1 MAGHPRGT
9 GRLQRDDRRA
19 ARVSAGMHVEKHLLE
34 QKREGHVLEDEIP
47 WGSRGEREK
56 READDAACA
65 TSHPPALV
73 LCCVVCMWLRCSL
86 SGLLRWFVGW
96 VDPGHAN
103 R

>member
-65 TSHPPALV
+65 T
-73 LCCVVCMWLRCSL
+73 WWRSL

>member
-9 GRLQRDDRRA
+9 GRLPRDDRHA

-65 TSHPPALV
+65 TWWPRGCLRGSRDREHVVGARV
-73 LCCVVCMWLRCSL
+73 LEGTAIETWGERH
-86 SGLLRWFVGW
+86 GFK
-96 VDPGHAN
+96 
-103 R
+103 